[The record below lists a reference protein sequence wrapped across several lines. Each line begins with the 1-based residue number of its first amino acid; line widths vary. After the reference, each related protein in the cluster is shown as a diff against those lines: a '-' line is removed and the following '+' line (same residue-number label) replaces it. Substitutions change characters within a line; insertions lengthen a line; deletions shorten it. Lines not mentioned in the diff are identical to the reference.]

1 MTLQLKGSNLIRC
14 GFEAARI
21 RRIRIRKIRRIRKR
35 IVSAVVIRCDP
46 KSVLGACGAGIVVV
60 GA

>member
-1 MTLQLKGSNLIRC
+1 LKGSNLIRC

-21 RRIRIRKIRRIRKR
+21 RRIRIRIRIRRIRKR

-46 KSVLGACGAGIVVV
+46 KSVLAACGAGIVVV

>member
-1 MTLQLKGSNLIRC
+1 MRC

-21 RRIRIRKIRRIRKR
+21 RRIRKIRKIRKR

>member
-1 MTLQLKGSNLIRC
+1 MIRC

-21 RRIRIRKIRRIRKR
+21 RRIRRIRIRKIRKR

>member
-1 MTLQLKGSNLIRC
+1 LKGSNLIRC

-21 RRIRIRKIRRIRKR
+21 RKIRKR

-46 KSVLGACGAGIVVV
+46 KSVLGVCGAGIVVV